1 MNEIRQRRA
10 WLWVAAI
17 AIVAAVL
24 LLMAASAHSDHG
36 AAWLA
41 VLPALYVVGLISPLS
56 LFSPLAYVYVGRVP
70 DAPCRP
76 SLFQRPPPSFRL
88 G

>member
-1 MNEIRQRRA
+1 MSEMRQRRA
-10 WLWVAAI
+10 WLGVAAI
-17 AIVAAVL
+17 AIGAAL
-24 LLMAASAHSDHG
+24 LLLLVLPAHSDHG

-41 VLPALYVVGLISPLS
+41 MLPALCFVGVISPLS
-56 LFSPLAYVYVGRVP
+56 LLSPLAYIYAGRVP

-76 SLFQRPPPSFRL
+76 SSFQRPPPVQL

>member
-1 MNEIRQRRA
+1 MSEIRQRRA

-17 AIVAAVL
+17 AIGAAL
-24 LLMAASAHSDHG
+24 LLLLVLPAHSDHG

-41 VLPALYVVGLISPLS
+41 ILPALCFMGVISPLS
-56 LFSPLAYVYVGRVP
+56 LLSPLAYMYAGRVP

-76 SLFQRPPPSFRL
+76 SSFQRPPPVRL